1 MNKFL
6 SLLIFVLATTLTMQS
21 VSAEDKWWPSKYGA
35 DDELGA
41 FNLLTPELAL
51 KAAKLVKTGKTYRL
65 GIETNNKTPAFP
77 PRTFNVQILV
87 PNQYDGTAYGK
98 NKFNYADD
106 IIAGWMGVGSQID
119 GLGHAA
125 TDGVYYNGKRAKDFI
140 KADGITMF
148 GMENLPPIVTR
159 GVMLDIAACMG
170 KEILDEGTAINS
182 KEIKDCEKQQGVSI
196 QKGDVVL
203 FNTGWMKMLDQDPAR
218 FGKGEPGVGVDG
230 ANYLVEKDVVAVG
243 GDSWGLEVIPT
254 EDPEILYR
262 VHQILINYNGIYILE
277 NMDTRELAKDKAYE
291 FMFVLGPA
299 RMTGAVQMIINPIA
313 IR

>member
-1 MNKFL
+1 MKIKLTWL
-6 SLLIFVLATTLTMQS
+6 SLALSATLAFNNAA
-21 VSAEDKWWPSKYGA
+21 AEEKWWPSKYGA

-41 FNLLTPELAL
+41 FNLLTPELAM

-65 GIETNNKTPAFP
+65 GIETSNKTPAFP
-77 PRTFNVQILV
+77 PRTFNVQILL

-170 KEILDEGTAINS
+170 KEMLEEGTPINS

-196 QKGDVVL
+196 EKGDVVL
-203 FNTGWMKMLDQDPAR
+203 FNTGWMNMLDKDPAR

-230 ANYLVEKDVVAVG
+230 AEYLVEKDVVAVG